1 MIRKVIFTIVITLIL
16 IGLEVHPA
24 LSQVVGNP
32 QQPATPIQHF
42 VMVMQ
47 ENHSFDNYFGTYPGA
62 DGLPVG
68 VKMPVDPNNPNAGTV
83 EPWHIG
89 KSSIT
94 DISHSLSTYKDQYNN
109 GKMNGFVSALN
120 QRNQDGRLAMGYYND
135 QELPYY
141 WNLADHYVLFDRF
154 FSSAKDGSFSNHM
167 YSVAAIPPIKNAG
180 VELSTYLADKPTI
193 FDRLQ
198 ASGVSWK
205 FYVQNYDPTITY
217 RDLGTSG
224 SRASQVIW
232 VPLLNFDRFLD
243 NPDLASHIVNL
254 DQYYIDLNNN
264 NLPAVSYIIPS
275 GASEHPPGSQETGQ
289 RFVKTLI
296 QELMRS
302 SSWNSSAFMLVYDD
316 WGGWYDHVTPPVVDE
331 FGYGPRVPALL
342 VSPYAKEGFIDNT
355 ELDFTSI
362 LKFIE
367 YNWGLPALA
376 DRDAKANNILTAF
389 DFKQPIR
396 SAQFLPLSREVTPL
410 SIKSPTIYIYFTY
423 GFGSILALVSIG
435 FASIRTRKQNTSNKK
450 EVENE
455 K

>member
-1 MIRKVIFTIVITLIL
+1 MIRKVVIPVFIALVL

-24 LSQVVGNP
+24 ISQAGGSP

-42 VMVMQ
+42 LIVMQ
-47 ENHSFDNYFGTYPGA
+47 ENHSFDNYFGTYPRA

-89 KSSIT
+89 KASIT
-94 DISHSLSTYKDQYNN
+94 DISHSLSTFRDQYNN
-109 GKMNGFVSALN
+109 GKMDGFVSALN
-120 QRNQDGRLAMGYYND
+120 KRNQDGRLAMGYYND
-135 QELPYY
+135 LELPYY

-167 YSVAAIPPIKNAG
+167 YSVAAIPPIKKASE
-180 VELSTYLADKPTI
+180 ELSKYLADKPTI

-198 ASGVSWK
+198 ESGVSWK
-205 FYVQNYDPTITY
+205 FYVQNYDPSITY
-217 RDLGTSG
+217 RNLGTSG
-224 SRASQVIW
+224 NRASQVIW

-264 NLPAVSYIIPS
+264 DLPAVSYIIPS
-275 GASEHPPGSQETGQ
+275 GASEHPPGSLEIGQ
-289 RFVKTLI
+289 RFVKTLV

-302 SSWNSSAFMLVYDD
+302 SSWESSAFMLVYDD
-316 WGGWYDHVTPPVVDE
+316 WGGWYDHVAPPVVDE
-331 FGYGPRVPALL
+331 YGYGPRVPALL

-367 YNWGLPALA
+367 YNWGLEALA

-389 DFKQPIR
+389 DFKQPLR
-396 SAQFLPLSREVTPL
+396 SAQFLPLSREVAPL
-410 SIKSPTIYIYFTY
+410 TIKSPTLKIYFTY

-435 FASIRTRKQNTSNKK
+435 FASIKTRKQNTYQK
-450 EVENE
+450 EGGENE